1 MNKLLRRWLAVRV
14 AVTEANPHEIFLL
27 DAQLQVALQTQLSAL
42 QKELRERTPG
52 NPAADGFKAYSQADE
67 DGIIEA
73 IMERLGIHEGR
84 FLEVGTG
91 DGREN
96 NTHYLL
102 LKGWRGAWV
111 DGDQASMDRARASLG
126 ARTGR
131 LALHCAMVN
140 RDNILA
146 VAQDALRTSGVGP
159 ALDFLSVDID
169 GNDLQVCIP
178 LVQTYSPSVVCVEY
192 NAKMRPPLKISVHYN
207 ADHIWSG
214 DDYQGSS
221 LSAWT
226 DVLCDRYVLVSCSL
240 SGCNA
245 FFVRS
250 DLAAVFPRYSERE
263 LYQPARYHLAALRSG
278 HSPSTK
284 FLRAELA
291 GESPKEQAR

>member
-14 AVTEANPHEIFLL
+14 AVSEANPHEIFLL

-42 QKELRERTPG
+42 QKEVRERTPG

-73 IMERLGIHEGR
+73 IADRLGLREGR

-102 LKGWRGAWV
+102 LKGWRGAWI
-111 DGDQASMDRARASLG
+111 DGDRDSIERARASLG

-131 LALHCAMVN
+131 LALRCAMVD
-140 RDNILA
+140 RENILEIA
-146 VAQDALRTSGVGP
+146 KEALGEAGLDGR
-159 ALDFLSVDID
+159 LDFLSVDID
-169 GNDLQVCIP
+169 GNDLEVCVP
-178 LVQTYSPSVVCVEY
+178 LVRAYSPAIVCVEY
-192 NAKMRPPLKISVHYN
+192 NAKIRPPLKISIAYDKGHV
-207 ADHIWSG
+207 WSG

-226 DVLCDRYVLVSCSL
+226 EALKDGYVLVSCSL
-240 SGCNA
+240 SGSNA

-250 DLAAVFPRYSERE
+250 DLAGVFPRYTERE
-263 LYQPARYHLAALRSG
+263 LYQPARYQLTALRSG
-278 HSPSTK
+278 HMPSTR
-284 FLRAELA
+284 FLRSQLEAD
-291 GESPKEQAR
+291 GSSNPRG